1 MFDSKTTNMLHVK
14 FFLISLLCI
23 PLISNAYAHTVDS
36 AGDYRLEIGWINEPA
51 VSGETNGIELYIS
64 KLDPAKKFDEQEF
77 DKNKGVA
84 GVRKDFR
91 MELVYKDEKI
101 NLNVLEDH
109 NIPGKYFGLVDPTI
123 DGYYQVNIVGK
134 IDDTIVSKSMH
145 PPKVENRA
153 YIEFPVRQNEEIL
166 SQHETIQS
174 ELETIKSRLNSIE
187 ENNPNQNYDLGLV
200 GIVTGIIGIVIA
212 SIAISKN
219 KR

>member
-1 MFDSKTTNMLHVK
+1 MFDGNILNMLSVK
-14 FFLISLLCI
+14 LLLISLLCI

-36 AGDYRLEIGWINEPA
+36 VGDYRLEIGWINEPA

-64 KLDPAKKFDEQEF
+64 KLDPTKEFDEQEF
-77 DKNKGVA
+77 DKNKGIPDL
-84 GVRKDFR
+84 RKDFR
-91 MELVYKDEKI
+91 MELVYKEEKI

-109 NIPGKYFGLVDPTI
+109 NIPGKYFGLVNPTI
-123 DGYYQVNIVGK
+123 DGYYQINIIGK

-145 PPKVENRA
+145 PPKVENREQ
-153 YIEFPVRQNEEIL
+153 IDFPVRQNEKIL

-187 ENNPNQNYDLGLV
+187 ENNSSQNFDLGAV

-212 SIAISKN
+212 SVAVIK